1 MSDSDSEHRLHEVC
15 PLKNVQPLGN
25 AAEIGMSTAELPDW
39 WIGKD
44 GSEIVMPKR
53 RKEGNWIPSGKQVE
67 EMIYNFMH
75 NKNYVGNQVA
85 KYFGTTLPRDV
96 MQKWNNDIKLY
107 TGTDPDNHPLSLAP
121 RNISS

>member
-1 MSDSDSEHRLHEVC
+1 
-15 PLKNVQPLGN
+15 
-25 AAEIGMSTAELPDW
+25 
-39 WIGKD
+39 
-44 GSEIVMPKR
+44 MPKR

-121 RNISS
+121 RNISSWKRFHDYVKTDGVPTFHADLDEKIPIRPSKDATFTAAAKRGTRES